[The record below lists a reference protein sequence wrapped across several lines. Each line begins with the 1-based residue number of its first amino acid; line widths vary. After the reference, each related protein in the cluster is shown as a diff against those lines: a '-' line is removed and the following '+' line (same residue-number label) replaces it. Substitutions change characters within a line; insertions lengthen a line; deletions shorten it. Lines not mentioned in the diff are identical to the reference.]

1 MIIRKLLFILISF
14 MIVSCGEKL
23 MDAPENIIAKEKMIE
38 VLSDMAIANS
48 AKNSNIT
55 IIRDNEI
62 DPTTF
67 VFKKHGIDS
76 VAFVASDRY
85 YASLPSEY
93 ESIYTAVELRLTEKK
108 KELEDA
114 KIISDSLRRIEIE
127 AKRKL
132 NDTTKGKTRVRMA
145 DSLP

>member
-1 MIIRKLLFILISF
+1 MIRKLLFILISI
-14 MIVSCGEKL
+14 MIASCGEKL
-23 MDAPENIIAKEKMIE
+23 MEAPENIIPKEKMIE

-48 AKNSNIT
+48 AKNSNVT

-62 DPTTF
+62 DPTAF

-76 VAFVASDRY
+76 VSFVASDRY

-108 KELEDA
+108 QELEDA
-114 KIISDSLRRIEIE
+114 KAVSDSLLRIEME

-132 NDTTKGKTRVRMA
+132 KDSTKVKTKVRMG

>member
-1 MIIRKLLFILISF
+1 MIRKSLFILIS
-14 MIVSCGEKL
+14 ITISSCGEKL
-23 MDAPENIIAKEKMIE
+23 MDPPENIIPKEKMIE

-76 VAFVASDRY
+76 VSFVASDRY

-93 ESIYTAVELRLTEKK
+93 EFIYTAVELRLTEKK
-108 KELEDA
+108 KQLEDA
-114 KIISDSLRRIEIE
+114 KIISDSLLRIELE

-132 NDTTKGKTRVRMA
+132 KDTAKIKTKVRRP
-145 DSLP
+145 DTLP